1 MVSKI
6 YGRSVTEIGCG
17 KFAITEN
24 GNGRRIYIMGTIVNF
39 TDTKKKKL
47 ITSKIRE
54 LTLKMSDII
63 GDAEFTEMKDGDIL
77 MDSVS
82 EAKVK
87 EIEGL
92 IHLEYLK
99 AGYKI
104 EEICL

>member
-1 MVSKI
+1 
-6 YGRSVTEIGCG
+6 
-17 KFAITEN
+17 
-24 GNGRRIYIMGTIVNF
+24 
-39 TDTKKKKL
+39 
-47 ITSKIRE
+47 
-54 LTLKMSDII
+54 MSDII
-63 GDAEFTEMKDGDIL
+63 GDAELTEMKDGDIL

-99 AGYKI
+99 ASYKI

>member
-1 MVSKI
+1 ME
-6 YGRSVTEIGCG
+6 GE
-17 KFAITEN
+17 
-24 GNGRRIYIMGTIVNF
+24 YILWVRLLILQIL
-39 TDTKKKKL
+39 KKKKL
-47 ITSKIRE
+47 NTLKIRE
-54 LTLKMSDII
+54 LTLKMSDMI
-63 GDAEFTEMKDGDIL
+63 GDAELTEMKDGDIL

-87 EIEGL
+87 EIEEL

>member
-1 MVSKI
+1 
-6 YGRSVTEIGCG
+6 
-17 KFAITEN
+17 
-24 GNGRRIYIMGTIVNF
+24 MGTIVNF

-47 ITSKIRE
+47 NTSKIRE
-54 LTLKMSDII
+54 LILKMSDII
-63 GDAEFTEMKDGDIL
+63 GDAELTEMKDGDIL

>member
-1 MVSKI
+1 MV
-6 YGRSVTEIGCG
+6 
-17 KFAITEN
+17 
-24 GNGRRIYIMGTIVNF
+24 VNF
-39 TDTKKKKL
+39 ADTKKKKL
-47 ITSKIRE
+47 NTSKIKE

-63 GDAEFTEMKDGDIL
+63 GDAELTEMEDGDIL

-104 EEICL
+104 EEIMSNKFTVETGNKDTAELNRLTRVIALHDM

>member
-1 MVSKI
+1 
-6 YGRSVTEIGCG
+6 
-17 KFAITEN
+17 
-24 GNGRRIYIMGTIVNF
+24 MGAIVNF
-39 TDTKKKKL
+39 TDIKKKKL
-47 ITSKIRE
+47 NTSKIKE
-54 LTLKMSDII
+54 LTLRMSDII
-63 GDAEFTEMKDGDIL
+63 GDAELTEMEGGDIL

>member
-1 MVSKI
+1 
-6 YGRSVTEIGCG
+6 
-17 KFAITEN
+17 
-24 GNGRRIYIMGTIVNF
+24 
-39 TDTKKKKL
+39 
-47 ITSKIRE
+47 
-54 LTLKMSDII
+54 
-63 GDAEFTEMKDGDIL
+63 

-92 IHLEYLK
+92 IHQEYLK